1 MSSSSEPLG
10 QFLPKFALNIIL
22 LGVGGGGW
30 GEGVWKKGCWERMKI
45 QLGSLKIFSPTEFL

>member
-22 LGVGGGGW
+22 LGGGGG
-30 GEGVWKKGCWERMKI
+30 GRGVWKKGCWERMKI
-45 QLGSLKIFSPTEFL
+45 QLGSLKIFSRTEFL

>member
-22 LGVGGGGW
+22 LGGGVG
-30 GEGVWKKGCWERMKI
+30 GVWKKGCWERMKI
-45 QLGSLKIFSPTEFL
+45 QLGSLKIFSRTEFL

>member
-22 LGVGGGGW
+22 LGVGGGGM
-30 GEGVWKKGCWERMKI
+30 EKRL
-45 QLGSLKIFSPTEFL
+45 LGKNENTVG

>member
-22 LGVGGGGW
+22 LGWGGGVGGGGM
-30 GEGVWKKGCWERMKI
+30 EKRL
-45 QLGSLKIFSPTEFL
+45 LGKNEKTVG